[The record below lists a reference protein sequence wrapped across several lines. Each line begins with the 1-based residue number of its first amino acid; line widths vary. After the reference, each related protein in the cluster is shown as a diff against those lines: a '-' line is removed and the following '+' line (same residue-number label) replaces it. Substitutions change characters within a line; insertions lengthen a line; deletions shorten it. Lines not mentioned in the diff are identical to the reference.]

1 MSRRP
6 RFLALLLAFGVVAG
20 LGASAPGA
28 ATSALTLEY
37 TESGILTVI
46 TAAGTTF
53 RATTTPGPVIS
64 PGQYQV
70 IFNNDMPDSRDIQ
83 HQFRFQGPGVNLQTD
98 LGAGDNKTELFDVVL
113 APSSTYVFVDDRQP
127 NLARVVVSTASSASA
142 GGSSS
147 GGTSGG
153 SSTGTSSNSSIV
165 GSDLKP
171 AVFRGNL
178 AGSVGVTGKL
188 TLTAGGTK
196 IARILSGRYKITVDD
211 RTAKLGF
218 TMQRIR
224 KPAITL
230 TGLSFVGK
238 RTVTVD
244 LKAGQWVFY
253 SPSGKKTY
261 FTVLN

>member
-1 MSRRP
+1 
-6 RFLALLLAFGVVAG
+6 
-20 LGASAPGA
+20 
-28 ATSALTLEY
+28 
-37 TESGILTVI
+37 
-46 TAAGTTF
+46 
-53 RATTTPGPVIS
+53 
-64 PGQYQV
+64 
-70 IFNNDMPDSRDIQ
+70 
-83 HQFRFQGPGVNLQTD
+83 